1 MSILQDFFF
10 LTFHEIFNDKRDS
23 FLVKSQVYSFK
34 GAHLT
39 SDQDAAPQLMEQ
51 VCRDYEQKHLKNTDV
66 YSYMLYSDWSYKTG
80 H

>member
-1 MSILQDFFF
+1 MVSGAL
-10 LTFHEIFNDKRDS
+10 
-23 FLVKSQVYSFK
+23 LVKSQVFVPLYSLK

-39 SDQDAAPQLMEQ
+39 SDQDAALQLMEQ
-51 VCRDYEQKHLKNTDV
+51 VCRDYEQKYLKTTDV